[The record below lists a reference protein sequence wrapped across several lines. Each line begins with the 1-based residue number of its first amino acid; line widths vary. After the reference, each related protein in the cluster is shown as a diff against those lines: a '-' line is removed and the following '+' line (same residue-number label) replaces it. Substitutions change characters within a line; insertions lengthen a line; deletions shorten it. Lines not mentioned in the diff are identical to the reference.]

1 MKTKSSNKF
10 TLKHVIWSIQQD
22 KQRVKSYMESKHL
35 PKYIGDAM
43 IEQLENAITK
53 GVEDKYNEAYCYM
66 LAYYDIKN
74 QYAEGRFTSHG
85 EPPTKVLTNRWFH
98 DELSLD
104 SSTTSLLGLAWD
116 TDDRLDVWR
125 ANEKVYVRL
134 LDCMKKFQVKV
145 SA

>member
-1 MKTKSSNKF
+1 MKNKF
-10 TLKHVIWSIQQD
+10 TLKHVIWSIQNT
-22 KQRVKSYMESKHL
+22 KQTVNAYMDSKCL
-35 PKYIGDAM
+35 PKWIGNAM
-43 IEQLENAITK
+43 LTQLDEAVTK
-53 GVEDKYNEAYCYM
+53 VVEGKYNEAYCYM

-74 QYAEGRFTSHG
+74 QYADGRFTSHG
-85 EPPTKVLTNRWFH
+85 EPPTAVLTNRWFH

-116 TDDRLDVWR
+116 TDEKLDVWR

-134 LDCMKKFQVKV
+134 LDCMRKFEVTV